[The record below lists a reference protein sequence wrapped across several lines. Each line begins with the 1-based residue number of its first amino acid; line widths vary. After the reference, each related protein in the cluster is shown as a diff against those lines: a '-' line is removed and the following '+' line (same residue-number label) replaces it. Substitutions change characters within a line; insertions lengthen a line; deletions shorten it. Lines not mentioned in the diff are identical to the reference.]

1 MATEGEKPLGCP
13 NFAPY
18 FCAMHAQKSSETSTM
33 ERAFA
38 LRFDVY
44 CTECGFLVPEQ
55 YPDRRERDEY
65 DDGAAHF
72 LSHNDQN
79 ELVGY
84 VRLIQGTPG
93 KSFPWQQYC
102 PVFSDGDSLPD
113 PLTAGEISRLMVR
126 GDYRRRRNDLLSGV
140 NPTSELSATVEEGR
154 RKSPQILL
162 SLYRQMYQHSVK
174 VGIRYWYAAME
185 RPLARSLLQMGF
197 SFRQLGPEADYFGPV
212 ATYLADLRELEST
225 LEAQNPELFTW
236 MRLADSGRD

>member
-1 MATEGEKPLGCP
+1 
-13 NFAPY
+13 
-18 FCAMHAQKSSETSTM
+18 MHAQKSSESSTI

-44 CTECGFLVPEQ
+44 CMECGFLVPEH
-55 YPDRRERDEY
+55 YPDRRETDEY
-65 DDGAAHF
+65 DERSAHF
-72 LSHNDQN
+72 LSHNDRD

-84 VRLIQGTPG
+84 VRLIPGTRG
-93 KSFPWQQYC
+93 EIFPWQQYC
-102 PVFSDGDSLPD
+102 SVFSDGVSLPD
-113 PLTAGEISRLMVR
+113 PPTAGEISRLMVR
-126 GDYRRRRNDLLSGV
+126 GDYRRRRDDLLSGV
-140 NPTSELSATVEEGR
+140 NPASELSAQVDEGR

-212 ATYLADLRELEST
+212 ATYLADLRELEAT
-225 LEAQNPELFTW
+225 LEARNPELFAW
-236 MRLADSGRD
+236 MGLADSGRG